1 MLLYGDPR
9 FDVEARAVAE
19 EFQALIRAIP
29 PEGNVDAAR
38 DLLIG
43 CGQLEQGLADGGLP
57 TEESEL
63 LTELAA
69 RLLLQSQDTT
79 QTSGLIPRLDEIL
92 ECLRDQRLKIT
103 IKLPEGYAFYT
114 VFPEQYI
121 AAVKLWMEHNRPGPV
136 LVVGIRS
143 IGTSLSALIKVVLN
157 ESGYLA
163 ERITVRPLGPPYVR
177 TCGLPERARI
187 YSRLMVVDEGPGQSG
202 SSMASVATAGREL
215 GIRRID
221 FFPAHDNDPGPSA
234 SPQIREIWKACPQWT
249 IPVKEALWQGTQ
261 PQKLAERSAALLGT
275 GNLKFHDLSGG
286 QWRTFLHLDGK
297 SVPSDGA
304 FERSKYLF
312 LAPSGEGIL
321 WKFAGLGFGPSL
333 QRPAARAFH
342 NQQLLYREGFAAAPL
357 EMVEGFVGMSWARG
371 RTLEAADLDERTIKL
386 LARYIAVSAR
396 ASNLCVRVEDFPRL
410 KRMTAFNLSEAFGDD
425 SLQALTGCFQESDLS
440 AMPAYGDGRMS
451 PHEWIQ
457 TSDKKLLKVDCWGHQ
472 LDHTL
477 IGNQPFLW
485 DVAGAVVEWKMERT
499 QRELFTEALR
509 IENLAFEPALLDF
522 FVLAYVAFRL
532 GVASFVSEANLAV
545 EGYRETARNL
555 LDSTLRRDFN
565 LRV

>member
-9 FDVEARAVAE
+9 FDVEARAVTE
-19 EFQALIRAIP
+19 KFQALIRSLP

-57 TEESEL
+57 TAQAER

-69 RLLLQSQDTT
+69 RLFISSQMRVQS
-79 QTSGLIPRLDEIL
+79 SRLISHLNEIL
-92 ECLRDQRLKIT
+92 DCLSEQSIKIT

-121 AAVKLWMEHNRPGPV
+121 AAVKQWMEQNRPGPV

-163 ERITVRPLGPPYVR
+163 ERITVRPSGSPYAR
-177 TCGLPERARI
+177 TCGLPENARN
-187 YSRLMVVDEGPGQSG
+187 YSRLLVVDEGPGQSG

-215 GIRRID
+215 GIERID
-221 FFPAHDNDPGPSA
+221 FFPAHDNGPGPSA
-234 SPQIREIWKACPQWT
+234 SPQIREIWKACPRWT
-249 IPVKEALWQGTQ
+249 ISIKDALWKGTQ

-275 GNLKFHDLSGG
+275 ENLKFHDLSGG
-286 QWRTFLHLDGK
+286 GWRNFLLLDGK
-297 SVPSDGA
+297 SVPSDGVL
-304 FERSKYLF
+304 ERSKYLF
-312 LAPSGEGIL
+312 LAPSGEGVL
-321 WKFAGLGFGPSL
+321 WKFAGIGFGPSL
-333 QRPAARAFH
+333 DRLAARSLH
-342 NQQLLYREGFAAAPL
+342 SQQSFYREGFAAALL
-357 EMVEGFVGMSWARG
+357 EIVEGFVGMRWVRG

-396 ASNLCVRVEDFPRL
+396 VSNLRVGAEDFPRM
-410 KRMTAFNLSEAFGDD
+410 KKMTAFNLSEAFGDA

-457 TSDKKLLKVDCWGHQ
+457 TDHGKLLKADCWGHH

-499 QRELFTEALR
+499 QRERFTEALR